1 MGGGSWT
8 AQSYTAYR
16 STTKARAAWTHLIV
30 LPYTT
35 FISRK
40 GLIRLFLR

>member
-16 STTKARAAWTHLIV
+16 STTKACSMDKLNAASVYDIYEQRA
-30 LPYTT
+30 
-35 FISRK
+35 
-40 GLIRLFLR
+40 LIRHSLQ